1 MIGKINKNI
10 LILAL
15 LLAVA
20 ILSGCISQEEYSS
33 ATSSGALSVAP
44 SGNVSGNASG
54 MIKVATTI
62 APLGEFV
69 RAVGGE
75 KVEVTVVV
83 PPGAEPH
90 TFEPT
95 PSLMMDV
102 ARTDLYVMNGA
113 GIEFWMDKLLQANK
127 MMVVVD
133 SSRGI
138 DLVQESEG
146 EIDPHVW
153 ISLRNA
159 AMQVNNVCS
168 GLIAVDPVNR
178 DYYIKNR
185 DDYLQKLQ
193 SLDEELN
200 QTFASKDKR
209 IFIVHHPAWTYF
221 AQDYDLRQVPLME
234 NEKEPGPKYLGE
246 VIDLARQNN
255 ITTIFVEPEYNPKT
269 AEVIAMEMNAR
280 IVALDPLAGNYLDN
294 MRNASREIAQSLK

>member
-1 MIGKINKNI
+1 MIVNIKIF
-10 LILAL
+10 AL
-15 LLAVA
+15 LLAVT
-20 ILSGCISQEEYSS
+20 ILSGCVSQDES
-33 ATSSGALSVAP
+33 SSGTL
-44 SGNVSGNASG
+44 SGNASG
-54 MIKVATTI
+54 NASHRIKVATTI
-62 APLGEFV
+62 PPLGDFV
-69 RAVGGE
+69 KAVGGE

-102 ARTDLYVMNGA
+102 AKANLYVMNGA
-113 GIEFWMDKLLQANK
+113 GLEFWMDKLLEANK
-127 MMVVVD
+127 RMVVVD
-133 SSRGI
+133 SSQGVA
-138 DLVQESEG
+138 LLQERKG

-159 AMQVNNVCS
+159 ACQVNNICS
-168 GLIAVDPVNR
+168 GLITVDPADK

-200 QTFASKDKR
+200 QTFAGKKNR

-221 AQDYDLRQVPLME
+221 ARDYDLSQVPLME

-246 VIDLARQNN
+246 MIDLARRNN
-255 ITTIFVEPEYNPKT
+255 ITTIFIEPEYNPKA
-269 AEVIAMEMNAR
+269 AEVIAREMNAR
-280 IVALDPLAGNYLDN
+280 IVTLDPLAENYYES
-294 MRNASREIAQSLK
+294 MAYAGREIALSLA

>member
-1 MIGKINKNI
+1 MIRDINKYI
-10 LILAL
+10 FILAL
-15 LLAVA
+15 LLAMT
-20 ILSGCISQEEYSS
+20 ILSGCVSHNESPF
-33 ATSSGALSVAP
+33 ATPSGAPAAAP

-62 APLGEFV
+62 APLGDFV
-69 RAVGGE
+69 KAVGGE

-102 ARTDLYVMNGA
+102 AKADLYVMNGA
-113 GIEFWMDKLLQANK
+113 GLEFWIYKLLEANK
-127 MMVVVD
+127 GMVVVD
-133 SSRGI
+133 SSQGVA
-138 DLVQESEG
+138 LLQERKG

-159 AMQVNNVCS
+159 AVQVNNICF
-168 GLIAVDPVNR
+168 GLIALDPANK

-185 DDYLQKLQ
+185 DDYLEKLKAM
-193 SLDEELN
+193 DVELN
-200 QTFASKDKR
+200 RTFAGKKNK

-221 AQDYDLRQVPLME
+221 ARDYDLSQVPLME

-246 VIDLARQNN
+246 VIKLARKNN
-255 ITTIFVEPEYNPKT
+255 ITTIFVEPEYNPKV
-269 AEVIAMEMNAR
+269 AEVIGREMNAG
-280 IVALDPLAGNYLDN
+280 IVTLDPLAKNYLEN
-294 MRNASREIAQSLK
+294 MAYAGKEIAKSLA

>member
-1 MIGKINKNI
+1 MISNINKI
-10 LILAL
+10 IYILAL
-15 LLAVA
+15 LLAVT
-20 ILSGCISQEEYSS
+20 ILSGCVSQDESS
-33 ATSSGALSVAP
+33 FAAP
-44 SGNVSGNASG
+44 SGNASHR
-54 MIKVATTI
+54 IKVATTI
-62 APLGEFV
+62 APLGDFV
-69 RAVGGE
+69 KAVGGE

-102 ARTDLYVMNGA
+102 AKADLYVMNGA
-113 GIEFWMDKLLQANK
+113 GLEFWMDKLLEANK
-127 MMVVVD
+127 RMVVVD
-133 SSRGI
+133 SSQGVA
-138 DLVQESEG
+138 LLQESEG

-159 AMQVNNVCS
+159 AVQVNNICS
-168 GLIAVDPVNR
+168 GLIAVDPANK

-200 QTFASKDKR
+200 QTFAGKKNR

-221 AQDYDLRQVPLME
+221 ARDYDLSQVPLME

-246 VIDLARQNN
+246 VIDLARKNN
-255 ITTIFVEPEYNPKT
+255 ITTIFVEPEYNPKA
-269 AEVIAMEMNAR
+269 AEVIAREMNAR
-280 IVALDPLAGNYLDN
+280 IVTLDPLAENYLEN
-294 MRNASREIAQSLK
+294 MAYAGREIAKSLA